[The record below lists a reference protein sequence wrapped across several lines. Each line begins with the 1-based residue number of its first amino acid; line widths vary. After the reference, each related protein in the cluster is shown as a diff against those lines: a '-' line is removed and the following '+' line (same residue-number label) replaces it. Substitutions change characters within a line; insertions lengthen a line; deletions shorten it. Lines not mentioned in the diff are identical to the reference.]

1 MHKKSSNHTPQ
12 IIKQLPKIIS
22 DRLSKIFSNED
33 IFDESKGEYEDVLK
47 QSGSNNINLK
57 YQALITF
64 NTKQKRRRNI
74 IWFNPPFS
82 RDVSTNV
89 AKKFLQFLE
98 KHFRPS
104 NSLHKIFNRNT
115 IKVSYCCTQKLD
127 NIIKLHNKEQI
138 SSNSPI
144 LSCNCI
150 KEECPLEG
158 KHKTNDVVYKCIASG
173 TGKELH
179 KESLKNSFTIIIR
192 L

>member
-22 DRLSKIFSNED
+22 DRLSKNFSNED

-115 IKVSYCCTQKLD
+115 IKVSYCCTQNLG
-127 NIIKLHNKEQI
+127 NIIKSHNEKLI
-138 SSNSPI
+138 SSNNQIVLP
-144 LSCNCI
+144 CDCRR

-158 KHKTNDVVYKCIASG
+158 KCRANDVVYKCIASATGFPNKVYLG
-173 TGKELH
+173 TAQG
-179 KESLKNSFTIIIR
+179 
-192 L
+192 

>member
-22 DRLSKIFSNED
+22 DRLSKNFSNED

-127 NIIKLHNKEQI
+127 NIIKLHNKELI

-150 KEECPLEG
+150 KKG
-158 KHKTNDVVYKCIASG
+158 GMSIRRKTQN
-173 TGKELH
+173 
-179 KESLKNSFTIIIR
+179 
-192 L
+192 